1 MMKKEPDFQ
10 KNWEQLRKQLVH
22 YSEEAMDLA
31 KRGEKEIVRLSKE
44 GRLRF
49 DATTLNMKKEQLC
62 YLIGKEYVK
71 AKYPAT
77 PTARMKDLIEELK
90 EVSKKQGQLK
100 RKMTRAQS
108 SGSK

>member
-1 MMKKEPDFQ
+1 MKKEPDLH
-10 KNWEQLRKQLVH
+10 KNWEQIRKQLMH
-22 YSEEAMDLA
+22 FSEEAMDLA

-71 AKYPAT
+71 AKYPAQ
-77 PTARMKDLIEELK
+77 PTAKIKELIEEYR
-90 EVSKKQGQLK
+90 EISKKQGQLK
-100 RKMTRAQS
+100 RKMVKTNPSR
-108 SGSK
+108 SK